1 MSELGDQLWSKGFMP
16 NVGEPWTLEDH
27 ERVKKLREA
36 ITEAIA
42 LIDDPD
48 IPSVSKA
55 TVARE
60 RLAREID
67 NG

>member
-1 MSELGDQLWSKGFMP
+1 MDELKPTFDHLNDPYVMQLIQALSEQQ
-16 NVGEPWTLEDH
+16 
-27 ERVKKLREA
+27 EA

-55 TVARE
+55 YVARE
-60 RLAREID
+60 RLAREVE
-67 NG
+67 GE